1 MRAVLLSLLLLFAAV
16 PQARAQG
23 ADPNDD
29 LRRFVNGTWQ
39 IVFREEV
46 KGGAGEINAVATI
59 ITITLRYDGTRTIT
73 QDVQTNQDAPIR
85 AAEVNDFYRV
95 DEIDGTSFTLTA
107 WKDGEAPQT
116 SRRKRTGADTMATE
130 GSDAVYQRVPNMQQP
145 DPGTLPPQLTP
156 PGAAAPAPQAAAPT
170 PEPAAPDPRP
180 ETPAPAMA
188 SFGDAQARDFMV
200 GVWTASLTGPS
211 GAIESRFEYRSSG
224 EVVGTQTVT
233 REGNAKRY
241 DFAGAYT
248 AVATGPDRFRLTFFV
263 PGQQPIA
270 TELQVIDQNTL
281 FNAKENYQAKRI
293 Q

>member
-1 MRAVLLSLLLLFAAV
+1 MRAFLLSLLILITALPA
-16 PQARAQG
+16 ARAQD
-23 ADPNDD
+23 ADPNDGV
-29 LRRFVNGTWQ
+29 RRFINGTWQ
-39 IVFREEV
+39 LVFREEV
-46 KGGAGEINAVATI
+46 KGGTGDIKAVATT
-59 ITITLRYDGTRTIT
+59 ITIVLRYDGTRTIT
-73 QDVQTNQDAPIR
+73 QSVQIDDQPPVQQPGVTNDY
-85 AAEVNDFYRV
+85 YRV
-95 DEIDGTSFTLTA
+95 DEIDGTKFTLTT
-107 WKDGEAPQT
+107 WGDDGVAQT
-116 SRRKRTGADTMATE
+116 TTRFRTGADTMQLE
-130 GSDAVYQRVPNMQQP
+130 GNDAVYQRVAGSQETPP
-145 DPGTLPPQLTP
+145 APLPPQRDV
-156 PGAAAPAPQAAAPT
+156 PGGAPPAPP
-170 PEPAAPDPRP
+170 PA
-180 ETPAPAMA
+180 APAMA
-188 SFGDAQARDFMV
+188 SMGDAQARDFMV

-270 TELQVIDQNTL
+270 TELQVVDQNTL